1 MDLHIKKFITFFYT
15 FFNRASKKRG
25 LRALKYHSITDSKSP
40 NDLWTLNKDFFK
52 EHLEYI
58 KGTKR
63 RVYSLEEIEKDLPAD
78 GIVITFDD
86 GYEDNLIVAAPILYE
101 FEMPFSIFIITDY
114 VKKSN
119 NYLNEVLLKE
129 LSNNPLVSI
138 GSHSKSHAKLT
149 NCSLG
154 EVKREIR
161 DSKSYLEDL
170 LGERVTAFS
179 YPHGK
184 FNSLVK
190 NEVLEA
196 GYSLAFTSHYD
207 INQIDQDKLAL
218 NTNEIWNSDNLF
230 CFIKKMKGDWDWLKF
245 RNL

>member
-1 MDLHIKKFITFFYT
+1 M
-15 FFNRASKKRG
+15 
-25 LRALKYHSITDSKSP
+25 
-40 NDLWTLNKDFFK
+40 
-52 EHLEYI
+52 
-58 KGTKR
+58 
-63 RVYSLEEIEKDLPAD
+63 
-78 GIVITFDD
+78 
-86 GYEDNLIVAAPILYE
+86 LILGDKV
-101 FEMPFSIFIITDY
+101 
-114 VKKSN
+114 
-119 NYLNEVLLKE
+119 
-129 LSNNPLVSI
+129 
-138 GSHSKSHAKLT
+138 AKLENQNAILRKT
-149 NCSLG
+149 
-154 EVKREIR
+154 
-161 DSKSYLEDL
+161 LEDL

-207 INQIDQDKLAL
+207 INQIGQDKLAL

>member
-1 MDLHIKKFITFFYT
+1 M
-15 FFNRASKKRG
+15 
-25 LRALKYHSITDSKSP
+25 
-40 NDLWTLNKDFFK
+40 
-52 EHLEYI
+52 
-58 KGTKR
+58 
-63 RVYSLEEIEKDLPAD
+63 YSLEEIEKDLPAD

-86 GYEDNLIVAAPILYE
+86 GYEDNLIVAAPLLYE

-119 NYLNEVLLKE
+119 NYLNEELLKE